1 MLSPRLQ
8 LKVAQKQI
16 LTPGLVQMVTVL
28 HLNRLELKE
37 MINQEIIDN
46 PVLEESLAAE
56 DEISPEELQ
65 PLLEAE
71 RSSDVGDK
79 DLLEAA
85 DIRIEPDSAELIDA
99 TSFSEASPENL
110 IPSDIAGAPDIAAP
124 AQDATET
131 SEASSTDPF
140 DEIDFGS
147 FFDDYLDPG
156 YKSPASESVEKPSF
170 ETFLSQPQTLPDYLR
185 SQLSI
190 GLLDDE
196 NRDAAESIIG
206 NLDDDGYLT
215 ASLEEMAD
223 QGGHRPEVMEAA
235 LKAVQSLDPAGI
247 GARDL
252 RECLLLQL
260 ESGNGVGGVAWKIVS
275 DHMRL
280 LETRQFKEMAK
291 VLGRPQEHIDIA
303 VARIRH
309 LDPRPGARFSG
320 PAARTVEPDIH
331 FIRDGEDF
339 IIQMNDDDLP
349 QLRLNAQYRKML
361 ERDNG
366 ATKDVRDYVR
376 ERYSSALMLIKNIEQ
391 RKQTI
396 LKVCE
401 SIRRRQLE
409 FLLHGID
416 YLRPM
421 MIKDVAEE
429 VGVHPST
436 VSRAVANKYAD
447 TPHGVYELRYFFSEA
462 VQGPQGGDTPLL
474 LLKRKV
480 KKMIEDE
487 DHKRPLTD
495 DQITAK
501 LQTEG
506 IQVTRRTVAK
516 YREDLKIPSTHQR
529 RVRE

>member
-8 LKVAQKQI
+8 LKVSQKQI

-37 MINQEIIDN
+37 MINQEIVDN
-46 PVLEESLAAE
+46 PVLEESLDSDE
-56 DEISPEELQ
+56 EISPEELQ

-71 RSSDVGDK
+71 RSSDLADS
-79 DLLEAA
+79 DLLQAA
-85 DIRIEPDSAELIDA
+85 DIRIEPDSAELINATNYAENGLDSGTPMDMPDA
-99 TSFSEASPENL
+99 TNSAAVSETAE
-110 IPSDIAGAPDIAAP
+110 P
-124 AQDATET
+124 AET
-131 SEASSTDPF
+131 SATDPF

-147 FFDDYLDPG
+147 FFEDYLDPG

-190 GLLDDE
+190 GLLDDDT
-196 NRDAAESIIG
+196 RDAAESIIG

-215 ASLEEMAD
+215 ATMEEMCE
-223 QGGHRPEVMEAA
+223 QGGHDPAVMDAA
-235 LKAVQSLDPAGI
+235 LRAVQSLDPAGI

-252 RECLLLQL
+252 RECLLLQI
-260 ESGNGVGGVAWKIVS
+260 ESGNGKGGVAWKIIS

-280 LETRQFKEMAK
+280 LETRQFKELAK
-291 VLGRPQEHIDIA
+291 VLSRPQSHIDIA

-309 LDPRPGARFSG
+309 LDPRPGARYSA

-331 FIRDGEDF
+331 FIRDGDDF

-396 LKVCE
+396 LRVCE
-401 SIRRRQLE
+401 SIRRRQLD

-416 YLRPM
+416 FLRPM

-487 DHKRPLTD
+487 DTKHPLTD

-501 LQTEG
+501 LQMEG

-529 RVRE
+529 RARD

>member
-8 LKVAQKQI
+8 LKVSQKQI

-37 MINQEIIDN
+37 MINQEIVDN
-46 PVLEESLAAE
+46 PVLEESLDADE
-56 DEISPEELQ
+56 EISPEELQ

-71 RSSDVGDK
+71 RSSDLADS
-79 DLLEAA
+79 DLLQAA
-85 DIRIEPDSAELIDA
+85 DIRIEPDSAELINA
-99 TSFSEASPENL
+99 TNYAENGL
-110 IPSDIAGAPDIAAP
+110 DSGTPMDVPDLANSTATAEP
-124 AQDATET
+124 AEPAET
-131 SEASSTDPF
+131 SATDPF

-190 GLLDDE
+190 GLLDDDT
-196 NRDAAESIIG
+196 RDAAESIIG

-215 ASLEEMAD
+215 ASMEEMCD
-223 QGGHRPEVMEAA
+223 QGAHDPAIMEAA

-252 RECLLLQL
+252 RECLLLQI
-260 ESGNGVGGVAWKIVS
+260 ESGNGKGGVAWKIIS

-280 LETRQFKEMAK
+280 LEARQFKELAK
-291 VLGRPQEHIDIA
+291 VLGRPQSHIDIA

-309 LDPRPGARFSG
+309 LDPRPGARYSA

-331 FIRDGEDF
+331 FIRDGDDF

-396 LKVCE
+396 LRVCE
-401 SIRRRQLE
+401 SIRRRQLD

-416 YLRPM
+416 FLRPM

-487 DHKRPLTD
+487 DSKHPLTD

-529 RVRE
+529 RARD